1 MPDRETVNDLSFDRL
16 SAGEGQDLL
25 VESAH
30 TKEGAVVPPS
40 REGATGAL
48 REAASGSRHEMT

>member
-1 MPDRETVNDLSFDRL
+1 MPDQETVDDLSSDGL

-25 VESAH
+25 VEAAH
-30 TKEGAVVPPS
+30 AKEGAVVPPS

-48 REAASGSRHEMT
+48 REAA

>member
-25 VESAH
+25 VEAAH
-30 TKEGAVVPPS
+30 TKEGAAVPPS
-40 REGATGAL
+40 REGTAGAL
-48 REAASGSRHEMT
+48 SEEA